1 MTTVARQTRIPGT
14 EPKTI
19 KEVTDAGEAYRKLR
33 DKHKALTKSLKT
45 QKEALVDVMRKHGL
59 KVYTD
64 DDAVPPFTVTVTE
77 KSDVA
82 LEVIGAEEE

>member
-1 MTTVARQTRIPGT
+1 MARQARIPGT
-14 EPKTI
+14 EAKTI

-45 QKEALVDVMRKHGL
+45 AKDALVVVMQKHGL

-64 DDAVPPFTVTVTE
+64 EDAAPPFTVTVTD
-77 KSDVA
+77 KSDVS
-82 LEVIGAEEE
+82 LEELAADEE

>member
-1 MTTVARQTRIPGT
+1 MARQARIPGT
-14 EPKTI
+14 EGKTI

-33 DKHKALTKSLKT
+33 DKHKTLTKSLKT
-45 QKEALVDVMRKHGL
+45 SKDALVEVMRKHGL

-77 KSDVA
+77 KADVS
-82 LEVIGAEEE
+82 VEELAADEE